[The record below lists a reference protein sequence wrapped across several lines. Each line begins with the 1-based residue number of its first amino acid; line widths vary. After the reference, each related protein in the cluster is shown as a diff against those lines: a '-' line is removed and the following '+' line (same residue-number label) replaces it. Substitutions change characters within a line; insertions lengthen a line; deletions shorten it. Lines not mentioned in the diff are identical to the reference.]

1 MTINR
6 RHPNGSRGFVLIWV
20 GFIFVF
26 GLAQMIV
33 SRRAAPDTRQQIAAT
48 LVRWGL
54 SVDGLALPVQSA
66 DVDRRIA
73 DLRSPH
79 GEVRVQAAAW
89 LASHGVRDSGG
100 NIAAAMDDPITRRP
114 CQLAKSLGELGDEYW
129 TDTLIAAM
137 QQRSNADLRVCAT
150 LALGDLQSPQAV
162 EALIEAYR
170 SGGMGTT
177 ALSALGRL
185 ADPTTLAF
193 FQRVKAESP
202 RATERNIARTA
213 IERIALLQAP
223 DPVASLIQRLDD
235 QVSQDRIEQWTIR
248 RLAEYRD
255 ARSVPALRRS
265 LERLEKQEHQVWLA
279 AALLAQGDAGRAAL
293 TNLTESAR
301 PEKNKASAMVVAE
314 AAIGLL
320 VTPARTITVWDSTT
334 PPVDETRLLTS
345 Q

>member
-1 MTINR
+1 MAINR
-6 RHPNGSRGFVLIWV
+6 RHQNGSRGFVLIWV
-20 GFIFVF
+20 GFIVVF
-26 GLAQMIV
+26 GLTQMIT

-193 FQRVKAESP
+193 FKQVEADSP

-235 QVSQDRIEQWTIR
+235 QVCEGRIEQWTVR
-248 RLAEYRD
+248 RIAECRD
-255 ARSVPALRRS
+255 NRSVPALQRALLQ
-265 LERLEKQEHQVWLA
+265 LEDHDHQVWMT
-279 AALLAQGDAGRAAL
+279 AALLAHGVTGQKTLADICCSNQLANDHPMAANVARATLELAGH
-293 TNLTESAR
+293 TH
-301 PEKNKASAMVVAE
+301 
-314 AAIGLL
+314 
-320 VTPARTITVWDSTT
+320 
-334 PPVDETRLLTS
+334 
-345 Q
+345 

>member
-6 RHPNGSRGFVLIWV
+6 RHPDSSRGFVLIWV
-20 GFIFVF
+20 GFIVVF
-26 GLAQMIV
+26 GLAQMIM
-33 SRRAAPDTRQQIAAT
+33 SRRTAPDTRQQIAAT

-54 SVDGLALPVQSA
+54 SVDGLALPVQPA
-66 DVDRRIA
+66 EVDRRIA

-193 FQRVKAESP
+193 FKQVEADSP

-235 QVSQDRIEQWTIR
+235 QVCEGRIEQWTVR
-248 RLAEYRD
+248 RIAECRD
-255 ARSVPALRRS
+255 NRSVPALQRALLQ
-265 LERLEKQEHQVWLA
+265 LEDHDHQVWMT
-279 AALLAQGDAGRAAL
+279 AALLAHGVTGQKTLADICCSNQLANDHPMAANVARATLELAGH
-293 TNLTESAR
+293 TH
-301 PEKNKASAMVVAE
+301 
-314 AAIGLL
+314 
-320 VTPARTITVWDSTT
+320 
-334 PPVDETRLLTS
+334 
-345 Q
+345 

>member
-1 MTINR
+1 MAINR
-6 RHPNGSRGFVLIWV
+6 RHQNGSRGFVLIWV
-20 GFIFVF
+20 GFIVVF
-26 GLAQMIV
+26 GLTQMIT

-150 LALGDLQSPQAV
+150 LALGELQSPQAV

-193 FQRVKAESP
+193 FKQVEADSP

-235 QVSQDRIEQWTIR
+235 QVCEGRIEQWTVR
-248 RLAEYRD
+248 RIAECRD
-255 ARSVPALRRS
+255 NRSVPALQRALLQ
-265 LERLEKQEHQVWLA
+265 LEDHDHQVWMT
-279 AALLAQGDAGRAAL
+279 AALLAHGVTGQKTLADICCSNQLANDHPMAANVARATLELAGH
-293 TNLTESAR
+293 TH
-301 PEKNKASAMVVAE
+301 
-314 AAIGLL
+314 
-320 VTPARTITVWDSTT
+320 
-334 PPVDETRLLTS
+334 
-345 Q
+345 

>member
-1 MTINR
+1 MAINR
-6 RHPNGSRGFVLIWV
+6 RHQNGSRGFVLIWV
-20 GFIFVF
+20 GFIVVF
-26 GLAQMIV
+26 GLTQMIT

-162 EALIEAYR
+162 EVLIEAYR

-193 FQRVKAESP
+193 FKQVEADSP

-235 QVSQDRIEQWTIR
+235 QVCEGRIEQWTVR
-248 RLAEYRD
+248 RIAECRD
-255 ARSVPALRRS
+255 NRSVPALQRALLQ
-265 LERLEKQEHQVWLA
+265 LEDHDHQVWMT
-279 AALLAQGDAGRAAL
+279 AALLAHGVTGQKTLADICCSNQLANDHPMAANVARATLELAGH
-293 TNLTESAR
+293 TH
-301 PEKNKASAMVVAE
+301 
-314 AAIGLL
+314 
-320 VTPARTITVWDSTT
+320 
-334 PPVDETRLLTS
+334 
-345 Q
+345 